1 MVFYQL
7 NFKLI
12 SSLYY
17 MLGRKLGTNF
27 DRMGYKLGT
36 TPMTMGSKMKHMKPM
51 TPIQPE
57 SDKPMYS
64 DLEKRKMNQ

>member
-1 MVFYQL
+1 
-7 NFKLI
+7 
-12 SSLYY
+12 
-17 MLGRKLGTNF
+17 MLGKKLGTNF

-36 TPMTMGSKMKHMKPM
+36 APMTMGSKMKHMKPM